1 MKKETFKKVMNFW
14 ERHAKLLFAAKTLH
28 TLAVIAVYAAFPFLL
43 IFNFLNKDNFF
54 LTALLVCGWSF
65 VFLSHYRKR
74 HNAKRPS
81 EVYNI
86 PSAIEKD
93 KKGKSFP
100 SRHAFS
106 AAVISVCFF
115 HLSISLGIA
124 FLLLSLIIAA
134 IRVALGLHFV
144 KDVLWGLLIGV
155 LCGVLA
161 LIIG

>member
-28 TLAVIAVYAAFPFLL
+28 TLAVIAVYMVFPSFLL
-43 IFNFLNKDNFF
+43 Y
-54 LTALLVCGWSF
+54 TALQQDTFFITAFSVCLISF
-65 VFLSHYRKR
+65 ILLSLYRKK

-86 PSAIEKD
+86 PSAIERD

-100 SRHAFS
+100 SRHSFS
-106 AAVISVCFF
+106 AVVIAVCLF
-115 HLSISLGIA
+115 HLSIPLGIA
-124 FLLLSLIIAA
+124 FVLLSLIIAA
-134 IRVALGLHFV
+134 LRVALGLHFV